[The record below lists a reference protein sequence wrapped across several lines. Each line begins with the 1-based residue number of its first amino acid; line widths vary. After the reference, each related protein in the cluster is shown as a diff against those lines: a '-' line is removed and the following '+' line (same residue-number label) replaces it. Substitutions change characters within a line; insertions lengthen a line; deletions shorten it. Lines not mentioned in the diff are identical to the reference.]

1 MLYIHLQ
8 LFTDGGGEAGGE
20 GGNAAGGL
28 DFDAEFQRHFG
39 FQPGVAAP
47 DQAEKDDKNTEAP
60 TGEEVNAESEGQ
72 DAAAEEPRDFDKE
85 FEGLVKGEYKDAFG
99 KRVQGIINDRFKA
112 NNQKLAAAE
121 EKLRAYQDAIDPYLD
136 KLGVDKNDLEAI
148 KNAAMEDRSNFRSR
162 AVKNNQTVEEA
173 MKAYQEA
180 RNEAKAQAAAE
191 EQQQAAQAQAA
202 QQAEQERQKQIFD
215 GWKAEEA
222 EIKKTDSDFDL
233 AHEIAGND
241 EFRKALEAGLPVTF
255 AYKATRFD
263 DRMAQVAGAVEK
275 QTALNT
281 ARQIAANRAR
291 PPEGGMNKSPAVK
304 QGKVDYKNLP
314 DEQILKILNST

>member
-8 LFTDGGGEAGGE
+8 LFAEGGGEAGGE

-39 FQPGVAAP
+39 LQPGVAAP
-47 DQAEKDDKNTEAP
+47 DRAKKDNEDTEAP
-60 TGEEVNAESEGQ
+60 TGEEVTESSEGQ
-72 DAAAEEPRDFDKE
+72 EAAAEEPRDYDKE

-148 KNAAMEDRSNFRSR
+148 KTAAMEDRSNFRSR
-162 AVKNNQTVEEA
+162 AVQNNQTVEEA

-191 EQQQAAQAQAA
+191 EQQHAAQAEA
-202 QQAEQERQKQIFD
+202 QRKQQEQQIMQIHDAWRQ
-215 GWKAEEA
+215 EEA
-222 EIKKTDSDFDL
+222 EIKKTDPDFNL
-233 AHEIAGND
+233 AHELAKNP
-241 EFRKALEAGLPVTF
+241 EFFRAVDAGLPVLF